1 MPPWWARRPARV
13 LARSERLLLSPQRR
27 SDWRA
32 MAEAFEDDE
41 LLEWQGWTD
50 SHASARVEAV
60 RRGLHRSFRGFP
72 ANLTL
77 RAPDTRE
84 YVGTYVLSWHGLDI
98 TTDEVILGWWLAARH
113 RGKGLGTE
121 SLRLTLDA
129 IRDRAQVVR
138 DQVVDIRAEAMNR
151 QMLVLSVV
159 AAIFLPLGLLT
170 GLLGIN
176 VGGIPGAGTP
186 WAFWAVCGILV
197 AILAFEIWLYRRLKL
212 LG

>member
-13 LARSERLLLSPQRR
+13 LARSERLLLSPQCR

-129 IRDRAQVVR
+129 IRDRSDIATVRIGTRHDNTRVLGQLRAVEAEFVEERPTPLPDGSEPLGKWFVVR
-138 DQVVDIRAEAMNR
+138 ISR
-151 QMLVLSVV
+151 
-159 AAIFLPLGLLT
+159 
-170 GLLGIN
+170 
-176 VGGIPGAGTP
+176 
-186 WAFWAVCGILV
+186 
-197 AILAFEIWLYRRLKL
+197 
-212 LG
+212 

>member
-129 IRDRAQVVR
+129 IRDRSDIATVR
-138 DQVVDIRAEAMNR
+138 IGTRHDNTRVLGQLRAVEAEFVEER
-151 QMLVLSVV
+151 PTPLPDGSEPAGIEVLR
-159 AAIFLPLGLLT
+159 
-170 GLLGIN
+170 
-176 VGGIPGAGTP
+176 GGGEEPPPTP
-186 WAFWAVCGILV
+186 VIS
-197 AILAFEIWLYRRLKL
+197 R
-212 LG
+212 